1 LDFIYFIYLPM
12 SEEFE
17 EMFDGGDKRNVFS
30 QSFIL
35 QKILGKGAF
44 GTVVSAIQR
53 SDQKEVAVKVLFIQC
68 APSKH
73 ILIDLPE
80 NSSEQSTIHT
90 FLERGRD
97 SRPANAS

>member
-1 LDFIYFIYLPM
+1 M

-30 QSFIL
+30 HSFIL
-35 QKILGKGAF
+35 KKILGKGAF

-68 APSKH
+68 VPCKH

-80 NSSEQSTIHT
+80 NSSEQSSIPT
-90 FLERGRD
+90 FLKRSRD
-97 SRPANAS
+97 SRPAKSS